1 MFLGPCMF
9 YFTKDKEAFSRFASD
24 IRIGNSGLDDLKIL
38 GVGMESAIYYGF
50 KWHNQDLSRLV
61 CVRHLKKRDKEKMFK
76 LLQKTN
82 QKFSAQKSHPKA
94 EVLNDIYGETTATY
108 YEYGLTESY
117 NTDDFNAKLISL
129 KEKWEALISG
139 FYGCFDITRKTLF
152 VETVIQSAREKADI
166 QGFYHQNDAESQHT
180 VKKCIQN
187 YKKEDILVVIKNLEQ
202 LSYQQDT
209 EKVRALYDAGS
220 YTVNKPYKMF
230 LVQSSEWHN
239 WSDSRRQDMSRSS
252 DNMFHV

>member
-1 MFLGPCMF
+1 ML
-9 YFTKDKEAFSRFASD
+9 R
-24 IRIGNSGLDDLKIL
+24 
-38 GVGMESAIYYGF
+38 
-50 KWHNQDLSRLV
+50 
-61 CVRHLKKRDKEKMFK
+61 

-82 QKFSAQKSHPKA
+82 QSSAQKSDSKA
-94 EVLNDIYGETTATY
+94 EVLNDIYGERIGTY
-108 YEYGLTESY
+108 DEYGLAESY
-117 NTDDFNAKLISL
+117 DTDDFNAKLISL
-129 KEKWEALISG
+129 KEKWEALIPG
-139 FYGCFDITRKTLF
+139 HYGWFDINRKTLF
-152 VETVIQSAREKADI
+152 IETVIQSARAKADI
-166 QGFYHQNDAESQHT
+166 QGFCYQNDVESQHA
-180 VKKCIQN
+180 VEKCIQN

-252 DNMFHV
+252 DNMFHVWLIDLQNQKIQVENAPIRNIIDHWNHMSMIDI